1 MRRYLVVANQTLGS
15 EHLNMKLAECMAAG
29 PCQFYLVVPATQIN
43 EYEPVPD
50 LPYALSGVDGGA
62 GMIPDPSGVARAL
75 AGRHLQRELDR
86 LREAGAHADGE
97 VGDPKPLKAIRT
109 ALKDHTVDEIIVST
123 MPHHVSRWLAMDLPH
138 RIDRT
143 FGLPVT
149 HISGPPGPPALEPRP
164 GGWATL

>member
-62 GMIPDPSGVARAL
+62 GLIPNATGVARAL
-75 AGRHLQRELDR
+75 ARRHLQRELDR
-86 LREAGAHADGE
+86 LRTAGADADGE
-97 VGDPKPLKAIRT
+97 VGDSKPLKAVR
-109 ALKDHTVDEIIVST
+109 AVLKGHEVDEIIVST
-123 MPHHVSRWLAMDLPH
+123 LPHHLSGWLAMDLPH
-138 RIDRT
+138 RIGRT
-143 FGLPVT
+143 VGLPVT
-149 HISGPPGPPALEPRP
+149 HVSGPPGPPAVERRP
-164 GGWATL
+164 GGTSL